1 MRAIANGK
9 EYRMPSTIDDPT
21 SLAEITDTLKQMGYP
36 KKS

>member
-21 SLAEITDTLKQMGYP
+21 TLEEITESLKTMGYP
-36 KKS
+36 K